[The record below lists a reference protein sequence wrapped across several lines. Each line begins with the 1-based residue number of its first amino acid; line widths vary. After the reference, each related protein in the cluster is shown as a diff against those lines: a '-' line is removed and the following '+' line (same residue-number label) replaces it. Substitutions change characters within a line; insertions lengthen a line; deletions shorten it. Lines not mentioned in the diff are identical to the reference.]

1 MPRPPAAALAALVLA
16 GCATPSV
23 YGSGP
28 LRLSPEI
35 QAAYAKYLGTAG
47 RGAFAVSR
55 DGTAA
60 GESYCRIGTDCQGD
74 PIRVALEG
82 CRRSGKECF
91 IYDVAGRIVW
101 RGPTLEPAA
110 PPPGGPEIEI

>member
-1 MPRPPAAALAALVLA
+1 MPRPPATTLAALAA
-16 GCATPSV
+16 CATPSV

-28 LRLSPEI
+28 VRLTPEI
-35 QAAYAKYLGTAG
+35 QAAYAKYLGTTG

-55 DGTAA
+55 DGTVA

-74 PIRVALEG
+74 PISVALAS
-82 CRRSGKECF
+82 CRRGGKECF
-91 IYDVAGRIVW
+91 IYDVGGRVVW

-110 PPPGGPEIEI
+110 PPPGGPEIEV

>member
-1 MPRPPAAALAALVLA
+1 MSRPPAAALAALVLA

-28 LRLSPEI
+28 VRLAPEI
-35 QAAYAKYLGTAG
+35 QAAYAKYLGTTG

-55 DGTAA
+55 DGTVA

-74 PIRVALEG
+74 PISVAHAS
-82 CRRSGKECF
+82 CRRGGKECF
-91 IYDVAGRIVW
+91 IYDVGGRVVW

-110 PPPGGPEIEI
+110 PPGGPEIKV